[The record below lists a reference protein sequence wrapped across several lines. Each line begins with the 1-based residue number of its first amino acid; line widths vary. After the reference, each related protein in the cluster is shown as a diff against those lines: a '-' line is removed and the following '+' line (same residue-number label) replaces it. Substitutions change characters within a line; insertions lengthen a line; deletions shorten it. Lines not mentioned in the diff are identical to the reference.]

1 MIFGQNSYSKFRIV
15 NEIFNNGIFPIIK
28 HAEQETPL
36 RMVRFRHGESL
47 SYSLALP
54 DDYEV
59 VDNLEAYKEQ
69 SKTVPLRDLQIIKE
83 NSTDFATDSAILEI
97 SYNHYILRQGA
108 QMIVTPS
115 AGEISKIYKTC
126 TENISPIL
134 VYTFSE
140 DFSPNV
146 SVGNCLHS
154 IKLLCVSNHNH
165 FSILLTFLTYHKYI

>member
-1 MIFGQNSYSKFRIV
+1 
-15 NEIFNNGIFPIIK
+15 
-28 HAEQETPL
+28 
-36 RMVRFRHGESL
+36 MVRFRHGESL

-108 QMIVTPS
+108 QM
-115 AGEISKIYKTC
+115 
-126 TENISPIL
+126 
-134 VYTFSE
+134 
-140 DFSPNV
+140 
-146 SVGNCLHS
+146 
-154 IKLLCVSNHNH
+154 
-165 FSILLTFLTYHKYI
+165 